1 MNKYSK
7 INDLLQKATREEPF
21 DTYYEWDSYDKIYDF
36 PVYRLHVGS
45 KIFVWKLPIIN
56 QLEDAEK
63 SKHEEILNEYL
74 MEAVWLQGKY
84 NDPEAIKERL
94 SNPSRK
100 KWNGKRF
107 SVKAVNNEGNY

>member
-45 KIFVWKLPIIN
+45 KIFVWKL
-56 QLEDAEK
+56 LE
-63 SKHEEILNEYL
+63 
-74 MEAVWLQGKY
+74 
-84 NDPEAIKERL
+84 
-94 SNPSRK
+94 
-100 KWNGKRF
+100 
-107 SVKAVNNEGNY
+107 